1 MSFEI
6 DLSVR
11 QGAFQLQ
18 ANFAAP
24 SGLTVLFGRSGSGK
38 STLIN
43 AVAGLIR
50 PDHGRIKIGERV
62 LFDSDR
68 KIVLPPRKRRLGYIF
83 QDARLFP
90 HMSVQKNLLY
100 GQRFAPKLRKGREV
114 EQIVDL
120 LGLEKLLHR
129 MPAYLSGGEKQRV
142 SIGRAL
148 LAAPE
153 LLLADEPLTA
163 LDQTRK
169 LEILP
174 YFERIRDELK
184 LPVLYVSHS
193 AAEVAR
199 LATTVVVLDSGQ
211 VTHLGSAAEVLS
223 DPRVVPTGVRSVGS
237 IIVAKLV
244 SHHAD
249 GLSEL
254 QSNGIQ
260 LFVPKVNKPIGA
272 SLRLRISAHEIIL
285 SVAPPVG
292 LSALNVLSGT
302 ISAIRAGDGPGALVT
317 LATAAGPILARV
329 TQRSVSALGLQPGV
343 EAYAIMKSVA
353 IAQQDI
359 GGAQQRTSAD
369 IS

>member
-68 KIVLPPRKRRLGYIF
+68 KIALPPRKRRLGYIF

-120 LGLEKLLHR
+120 LGLEKLLYR

-237 IIVAKLV
+237 IIVAQLV

-254 QSNGIQ
+254 RSNGIQ

-285 SVAPPVG
+285 SVTPPAG

-302 ISAIRAGDGPGALVT
+302 ITAIRAGDGPGALVT

-359 GGAQQRTSAD
+359 GGAQQRTSDD